1 LFLRDKKSVEKNFK
15 RLSQESLTQN
25 KENQTL
31 KNFLKQ
37 LLFFCSQQKMRVVFC
52 FAQLSPSGKNCQK
65 KRKAKPNSFVM

>member
-1 LFLRDKKSVEKNFK
+1 VEKNFK

-37 LLFFCSQQKMRVVFC
+37 LLFFCSVF
-52 FAQLSPSGKNCQK
+52 NK
-65 KRKAKPNSFVM
+65 KRVLFFVLPNSAQVAKTVKKKGKQNQTAL